1 MVLVTVLVRY
11 IGNISGLHRTK
22 IGANRNA
29 RLIVENDD
37 TISHIDPNC
46 MLVKVPL
53 LEDIPL
59 NFTMLSP
66 IQNQEIQEIRE
77 RPIS

>member
-1 MVLVTVLVRY
+1 M
-11 IGNISGLHRTK
+11 NSAISGLHKTK
-22 IGANRNA
+22 IGANRDV

-53 LEDIPL
+53 LEDIPPEL
-59 NFTMLSP
+59 HNAINLE
-66 IQNQEIQEIRE
+66 IQEIQE
-77 RPIS
+77 RPISW